1 MGSVPICLV
10 ACAMIVTQSGA
21 AQDRTY
27 DPKDVSAG
35 AQMFRSHCARCH
47 GVKGEGGIGP
57 SLAAGVFYHGN
68 SDRDL
73 VQNISNGIPG
83 TAMPGTFFDHGQVS
97 QIVAYV
103 RSLSRS
109 PDAGVPPGNP
119 KRGKAIFDEKGCRTC
134 HLLRGEGGNSG
145 PDLSTIG
152 SQRSAPFIRE
162 SIVDPDKDVVPDYRV
177 ATIVLNDGNTF
188 SGFVMNEDTY
198 VVQLLDL
205 SKGLQSVPKQ
215 GLKTYMVD
223 SHSSMPSYKDQL
235 SSDQLDDLVS
245 YLCSLKR
252 GRRAE

>member
-1 MGSVPICLV
+1 
-10 ACAMIVTQSGA
+10 MILAQSGA
-21 AQDRTY
+21 AQDPTY
-27 DPKDVSAG
+27 GAKDVSAG

-57 SLAAGVFYHGN
+57 SLAAGIFYHGN
-68 SDRDL
+68 SDTDL

-109 PDAGVPPGNP
+109 PDSGVPPGNP
-119 KRGKAIFDEKGCRTC
+119 ERGKAIFEEKGCRTC
-134 HLLRGEGGNSG
+134 HLLRGEGGNRG

-152 SQRSAPFIRE
+152 SQRSATFIRE
-162 SIVDPDKDVVPDYRV
+162 SIIDPDKEVVPDYRV

-198 VVQLLDL
+198 AVQLLDF
-205 SKGLQSVPKQ
+205 SKGLHSVPKQ
-215 GLKTYMVD
+215 GSKTYTVD

-235 SSDQLDDLVS
+235 SSEQLDDLVS

>member
-1 MGSVPICLV
+1 
-10 ACAMIVTQSGA
+10 
-21 AQDRTY
+21 
-27 DPKDVSAG
+27 
-35 AQMFRSHCARCH
+35 MFRSHCARCH
-47 GVKGEGGIGP
+47 GLKGEGGIGP
-57 SLAAGVFYHGN
+57 SLAAGIFYHGN

-83 TAMPGTFFDHGQVS
+83 TAMPGTFFDQIQVS

-103 RSLSRS
+103 RSLSGS
-109 PDAGVPPGNP
+109 PTGGVPPGNP
-119 KRGKAIFDEKGCRTC
+119 ERGKAIFDEKGCRTC

-145 PDLSTIG
+145 PDLSMIG

-162 SIVDPDKDVVPDYRV
+162 SIVDPDKAVAPNYRL
-177 ATIVLNDGNTF
+177 ATIVLKDGNTF

-198 VVQLLDL
+198 AVQLLDL
-205 SKGLQSVPKQ
+205 SKGLRSVPKE

-235 SSDQLDDLVS
+235 SSDHLDDLVS

-252 GRRAE
+252 GPRAE